1 MNLPSLTRPL
11 PLFSLLFTLPV
22 FAATTVIELS
32 SEASLPAVN
41 DMARATVS
49 AEATGT
55 TPGEPSKQV
64 NNLIAEALKTAK
76 AVSGVKTQ
84 SGGTSTYP
92 IYSKG
97 GKIESWR
104 MRSDLALESMNIAT
118 LSELLGKLQGSLSV
132 SSVVLQPSPETRKKV
147 ENEAMLEALSAFKAR
162 AKVISEAMGKPYRI
176 KQLTVNTSGRY
187 VESMSF
193 RTAAKSTMMADAAPM
208 PMEAGE
214 TQISATVSGQIELE

>member
-32 SEASLPAVN
+32 SEASLSAVN

-49 AEATGT
+49 AEATGA

-64 NNLIAEALKTAK
+64 NSLIAEALKTAK

-187 VESMSF
+187 VEAMSF
-193 RTAAKSTMMADAAPM
+193 RSAAKSTMMADAAPM

>member
-1 MNLPSLTRPL
+1 MNLPSLTRTL

-41 DMARATVS
+41 DIARATVS
-49 AEATGT
+49 AEATGA
-55 TPGEPSKQV
+55 TPGELSKQV
-64 NNLIAEALKTAK
+64 NGLIAEALKTAK

-104 MRSDLALESMNIAT
+104 MRSDLSLESTNIAA

-187 VESMSF
+187 VEPMVV
-193 RTAAKSTMMADAAPM
+193 RAAAKSMMADAAPM

-214 TQISATVSGQIELE
+214 TQVSATVSGQIELE